1 MRSIGFLSR
10 LSIAV
15 FLLAPLPTL
24 AQSLVTEDLRI
35 PDAEAG
41 SQGLEAV
48 LVKPSG
54 AGRHPLVVLSHGSP
68 RDGNDRAKLSA
79 RDMLAEAVV
88 FAKRGFV
95 AVAVLRRG
103 YGTSPG
109 GWAETYGPCDK
120 ADYASAGRRGAA
132 DVKTAILFLEKRGDV
147 EASNVLAVGVSAG
160 GFATVA
166 LTADPPP
173 GLVAAISFAGGRG
186 SSGPD
191 TVCSG
196 AALVEA
202 FGQYGARSRTPMLW
216 VYAQNDHFFGPAL
229 AQRLLAAF
237 NGAGGQADFVHAPA
251 FGDEGHF
258 LFSAKGEA
266 VWTPIVDTY
275 LKTHGFALAAL
286 AQNASPALAPPRQI
300 SASGRK
306 DFETYLA
313 APGHKAF
320 AVSESGAY
328 AWRTARGTADEAKE
342 TALHNCADLG
352 KKPCALYAVDD
363 AYARKGRD

>member
-1 MRSIGFLSR
+1 
-10 LSIAV
+10 
-15 FLLAPLPTL
+15 
-24 AQSLVTEDLRI
+24 
-35 PDAEAG
+35 
-41 SQGLEAV
+41 
-48 LVKPSG
+48 
-54 AGRHPLVVLSHGSP
+54 
-68 RDGNDRAKLSA
+68 
-79 RDMLAEAVV
+79 MLAESVE
-88 FAKRGFV
+88 FAKRGCV

-109 GWAETYGPCDK
+109 GWAESYGPCNS

-132 DVKTAILFLEKRGDV
+132 DIKNAILFLEKRGDV
-147 EASNVLAVGVSAG
+147 EPAKVLAVGVSAG

-191 TVCSG
+191 TVCSSE
-196 AALVEA
+196 ALVEA
-202 FGQYGARSRTPMLW
+202 FRQYGARSRTPMLW

-237 NGAGGQADFVHAPA
+237 NGAGGQADFVHAPV

-258 LFSAKGEA
+258 LFSGKGQA
-266 VWTPIVDTY
+266 VWTPIVDGY
-275 LKTHGFALAAL
+275 LKTHDFALASL
-286 AQNASPALAPPRQI
+286 ASSAAPALAPPRQI
-300 SASGRK
+300 SANGRK
-306 DFETYLA
+306 DFQTFLE

-328 AWRTARGTADEAKE
+328 AWRTARGTAEEAKE
-342 TALHNCADLG
+342 TALHNCAQLG

-363 AYARKGRD
+363 AYAGKGRN